1 MSFIAVETFANAFI
15 YIDGFAFDNDKFILD
30 NAAMESQAFGNTVHV
45 DFIEGDEKYSI
56 EQKCYQA
63 NPRIVN
69 RNPI

>member
-1 MSFIAVETFANAFI
+1 MVFTNAFI
-15 YIDGFAFDNDKFILD
+15 YIEGYAFDNDKFIRD
-30 NAAMESQAFGNTVHV
+30 NKAMNSKVLESVVGV
-45 DFIEGDEKYSI
+45 DFIEGAEKYSI